1 LPENSAKRFW
11 DLIIALIILY
21 SSIVTPYKIAF
32 IDDSD
37 SLEYLDIIFD
47 LLFAFDVIINFFA
60 AYVDNEDNVIKNRQ
74 VRNIIDNLY

>member
-1 LPENSAKRFW
+1 MPENSVKRFW
-11 DLIIALIILY
+11 DLVIALIILY

-37 SLEYLDIIFD
+37 SLEYLDIVFD
-47 LLFAFDVIINFFA
+47 ILFFFDVIINFFA

-74 VRNIIDNLY
+74 VRY

>member
-1 LPENSAKRFW
+1 MPENSAKRFW
-11 DLIIALIILY
+11 DLVIALIILY

-37 SLEYLDIIFD
+37 SLEYLDIVFD
-47 LLFAFDVIINFFA
+47 ILFFFDVIINFFA

-74 VRNIIDNLY
+74 VRY

>member
-1 LPENSAKRFW
+1 MPENSLKRFW

-37 SLEYLDIIFD
+37 SLEYLDIVFD
-47 LLFAFDVIINFFA
+47 VLFLFDVIINFFA

-74 VRNIIDNLY
+74 VRY

>member
-1 LPENSAKRFW
+1 LPENSVKRFW
-11 DLIIALIILY
+11 DLVIALIILY

-37 SLEYLDIIFD
+37 SLEYLDIVFD
-47 LLFAFDVIINFFA
+47 ILFFFDVIINFFA

-74 VRNIIDNLY
+74 VRY

>member
-1 LPENSAKRFW
+1 MPENSVKRFW
-11 DLIIALIILY
+11 DLVIALIILY

-37 SLEYLDIIFD
+37 SLEYLDIVFD
-47 LLFAFDVIINFFA
+47 VLFFFDVIINFFA

-74 VRNIIDNLY
+74 VRY

>member
-11 DLIIALIILY
+11 DLVIALIILY

-37 SLEYLDIIFD
+37 SLEYLDIVFD
-47 LLFAFDVIINFFA
+47 VLFFFDVIINFFA

-74 VRNIIDNLY
+74 VRY

>member
-1 LPENSAKRFW
+1 LPENSVKRFW
-11 DLIIALIILY
+11 DLVIALIILY

-37 SLEYLDIIFD
+37 SLEYLDIVFD
-47 LLFAFDVIINFFA
+47 VLFFFDVIINFFA

-74 VRNIIDNLY
+74 VRY

>member
-1 LPENSAKRFW
+1 MPENSIKRFW
-11 DLIIALIILY
+11 DLVIALIILY

-37 SLEYLDIIFD
+37 SLEYLDIVFD
-47 LLFAFDVIINFFA
+47 VLFFFDVIINFFA

-74 VRNIIDNLY
+74 VRY